1 MRPAQLS
8 IWRVRYGAHARFA
21 GYLAFNF
28 VASIAVIFASKLV
41 MSGLQF
47 EFSCLLTAMHYM
59 ATTAGLELLRLC
71 GVYEHRTSPL
81 TPQLLLLVLLVGSAP
96 AVNNLSLRH
105 NNLGFYQVNK
115 LLVTPC
121 IVAMEWGCF
130 GISVTRT
137 RLAALLAIAVGVGI
151 ASVNDVSVTP
161 AGCLASCATLPLNA
175 AYKALWSRVQKQE
188 GWSTLALMRRVLP
201 LSTVALL
208 AMSPMVDPPGLAQFA
223 WTPRSTGLIGLSCLA
238 AFFVNWSG
246 FLVIG
251 ACSALT
257 HQVLGQLKASVVVLG
272 GWLLFDQAYPGKSL
286 AGAALA
292 AGTTAG

>member
-1 MRPAQLS
+1 
-8 IWRVRYGAHARFA
+8 
-21 GYLAFNF
+21 
-28 VASIAVIFASKLV
+28 
-41 MSGLQF
+41 
-47 EFSCLLTAMHYM
+47 
-59 ATTAGLELLRLC
+59 
-71 GVYEHRTSPL
+71 
-81 TPQLLLLVLLVGSAP
+81 
-96 AVNNLSLRH
+96 
-105 NNLGFYQVNK
+105 
-115 LLVTPC
+115 
-121 IVAMEWGCF
+121 
-130 GISVTRT
+130 
-137 RLAALLAIAVGVGI
+137 
-151 ASVNDVSVTP
+151 
-161 AGCLASCATLPLNA
+161 
-175 AYKALWSRVQKQE
+175 
-188 GWSTLALMRRVLP
+188 MRRVLP